1 MHNLKEI
8 ILRNKELISIE
19 CHDLLLDFRKKIGF
33 KSRL

>member
-8 ILRNKELISIE
+8 ILRSIE
-19 CHDLLLDFRKKIGF
+19 CHDLLLDLRKKIGF